1 MKLKLIKM
9 MKIIKVIVKMKT
21 IKEVRKNQK
30 PKILS
35 KTLKN
40 SNKLLINSEFSPDPP
55 PRINIF
61 WPLVS
66 SSSRMS

>member
-1 MKLKLIKM
+1 MKLTKM
-9 MKIIKVIVKMKT
+9 MKIIKVIVKMKI

-35 KTLKN
+35 KTSIN
-40 SNKLLINSEFSPDPP
+40 SNKSLMNSEFLPDHH
-55 PRINIF
+55 PRINMS
-61 WPLVS
+61 WPLAS